1 MFRTDTGIVKS
12 CGNGVNGCDL
22 TVFILAEIGLH
33 PVEDADSAG
42 IDGCRR
48 FKGVNASACRFAAN
62 QTNARIFDEMIEA
75 ADGVGAS
82 AHTGDNGIGQPAFFL
97 KDLLFDFFGNH
108 RLKITD
114 DGRERMGSHYRTE
127 AVVGIGNSGSP
138 LSHCLGNCIL

>member
-1 MFRTDTGIVKS
+1 MRNGVSRFDCRNDAFRFGKILESVYRFVIGHGNIFRTPDIVEVCVFGTDTGIVKS

-33 PVEDADSAG
+33 PVEEADSAG

-82 AHTGDNGIGQPAFFL
+82 AHTGDNGIGQPAFFFEGFAL
-97 KDLLFDFFGNH
+97 
-108 RLKITD
+108 
-114 DGRERMGSHYRTE
+114 
-127 AVVGIGNSGSP
+127 
-138 LSHCLGNCIL
+138 